1 MIQED
6 EKYKALRDQLRA
18 LPRVKA
24 RPDFEQR
31 LMHRI
36 REAEK
41 LTVNTVHQVKHIPEK
56 KSWFELIFRPAFAP
70 ALGLTAVL
78 FIAVIVYFAYFSK
91 INNETDRQSNQFVSS
106 TNQGDLIIYVKKEG
120 SEEDPGSNYPKE
132 YSAVSPEDSRS
143 TEFYSAPHETSTDYL
158 AKPDPVRTVM
168 PEMKPDRVSEEQ
180 KIEMQRTVDSDK
192 DKGVD
197 VKSERKLDDGI
208 IMKKESKVESKNGE
222 MKKDSK
228 EPMKKKSDEKKN
240 IYINEDEN
248 EINSEGNIDIQQKEE
263 NAPVDDLSKR
273 ISRATKKDST
283 KNKSETEADENKE
296 TIQQK

>member
-1 MIQED
+1 MLQED

-24 RPDFEQR
+24 KHDFEQR
-31 LMHRI
+31 LLHRI

-41 LTVNTVHQVKHIPEK
+41 PAVNTVHQVKHIPEK
-56 KSWFELIFRPAFAP
+56 KGWLELIFRPAFAP

-91 INNETDRQSNQFVSS
+91 MNNESERNTNQFVSS
-106 TNQGDLIIYVKKEG
+106 TNQGDLIIYVKKDG
-120 SEEDPGSNYPKE
+120 SEEDPSSNYPKE
-132 YSAVSPEDSRS
+132 YSAVDPEDGRNP
-143 TEFYSAPHETSTDYL
+143 EFYSAPHETSTDYL
-158 AKPDPVRTVM
+158 AKPDPLRTVM
-168 PEMKPDRVSEEQ
+168 PEMRPDRVSEEQ
-180 KIEMQRTVDSDK
+180 KIEMQRTFDSDK

-197 VKSERKLDDGI
+197 VKGERKLDDGI

-228 EPMKKKSDEKKN
+228 EPMKKKGDEKKN
-240 IYINEDEN
+240 IYINEDDS
-248 EINSEGNIDIQQKEE
+248 EINSEGNINIQQKEE

-283 KNKSETEADENKE
+283 KTKSETEADENKDAIE
-296 TIQQK
+296 QK